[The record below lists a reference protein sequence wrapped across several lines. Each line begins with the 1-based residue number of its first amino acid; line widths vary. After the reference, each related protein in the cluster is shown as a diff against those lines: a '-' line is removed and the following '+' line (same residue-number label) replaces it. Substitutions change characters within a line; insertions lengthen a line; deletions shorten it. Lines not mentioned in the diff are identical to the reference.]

1 MSSQK
6 PTGRANHL
14 TTQDLLH
21 IHLSL
26 TRVYRKMIA
35 TGRGT
40 KADEMA
46 KCLVHLYAR
55 IQAMQSRSS

>member
-1 MSSQK
+1 MSGQ
-6 PTGRANHL
+6 PHNL

-21 IHLSL
+21 IHLNL

-46 KCLVHLYAR
+46 KCLVHLYTR
-55 IQAMQSRSS
+55 IQAMKSRSR